1 MIKVITAGFYSSIQ
15 DAGRF
20 GYRDM
25 GVPVSGVMDSYSANL
40 ANILLNNSNTAAV
53 IEMTHHGITLQFEQ
67 KTYIAITGAQCDC
80 LLNDVLIKRN
90 VVVEIPAHSMLKIG
104 RFTSAARAYL
114 AVMGGFN
121 SPLILKSRSYYQGVT
136 EQTKLSKG
144 DVLLINKVTKLIVN
158 RARIKIDPNHF
169 DTQHIV
175 VSKGP
180 EFELLPEQTKT
191 ALLSQKFNIS
201 SQSNRMAYRLSHGN
215 DNLQAQEII
224 TSSVQPGTVQLTP
237 SGALMVLMRDCQ
249 TTGGYARVLQLT
261 EQSINRLAQ
270 KTATDSIVFELY

>member
-1 MIKVITAGFYSSIQ
+1 
-15 DAGRF
+15 
-20 GYRDM
+20 
-25 GVPVSGVMDSYSANL
+25 
-40 ANILLNNSNTAAV
+40 
-53 IEMTHHGITLQFEQ
+53 
-67 KTYIAITGAQCDC
+67 
-80 LLNDVLIKRN
+80 
-90 VVVEIPAHSMLKIG
+90 
-104 RFTSAARAYL
+104 
-114 AVMGGFN
+114 MGGFN